1 MRVSMDGEGSFTPLT
16 PHGHQHFKFPC
27 GRKAGYEQMM
37 YQLPKTVVA
46 DRGIVLQF
54 EFETEKGVIV
64 QCADI
69 IV

>member
-1 MRVSMDGEGSFTPLT
+1 MRVSVDGEGSYVPLT
-16 PHGHQHFKFPC
+16 PHGQQHFQFPC
-27 GRKAGYEQMM
+27 GRKAGYESVM
-37 YQLPKTVVA
+37 YQLPKT
-46 DRGIVLQF
+46 IVGDNAVMQF

>member
-1 MRVSMDGEGSFTPLT
+1 MRVSLDGESYTPLVPFGKT
-16 PHGHQHFKFPC
+16 TFKFPC
-27 GRKAGYEQMM
+27 GRKAGYESVM
-37 YQLPKTVVA
+37 YQLPKT
-46 DRGIVLQF
+46 IVSEHGAVIQF

>member
-1 MRVSMDGEGSFTPLT
+1 MRVSLDGESYSPLM
-16 PHGHQHFKFPC
+16 PMGHTNFKFPC
-27 GRKAGYEQMM
+27 GRKAGYESVLF
-37 YQLPKTVVA
+37 QLPKTIVS
-46 DRGIVLQF
+46 DRGAVMQF